1 MTVTEIKPVTK
12 QKFQIE
18 LDGQPAFVLYKGE
31 LSRYHIQKGDEL
43 EEAVYREIVDEV
55 LTKRAKLRAMHLLE
69 KMDRTKAEL
78 RRKLEQSGYPSE
90 AVEAALTYVESFHY
104 IDDSRYAARYIE
116 FQKEKKGKA
125 RLKMELQQKGI
136 PSQIVS
142 CALEEAEDTMNPRD
156 TIRRMMESKRKSNG
170 PLEEKEKQRLYGFF
184 MRKGFSSSD
193 ILAVFREKGE
203 KEWEDRPPFC

>member
-1 MTVTEIKPVTK
+1 MIVTEIKPVTK

-31 LSRYHIQKGDEL
+31 LSRYHIQKDEEL
-43 EEAVYREIVDEV
+43 EEAIYREIVDEV
-55 LTKRAKLRAMHLLE
+55 LTKRAKLRAMHLLQ

-78 RRKLEQSGYPSE
+78 RRKLEQGGYPSE
-90 AVEAALTYVESFHY
+90 AVETALAYVESFHY
-104 IDDSRYAARYIE
+104 IDDTRYAARYIE
-116 FQKEKKGKA
+116 FQKAKKGKA

-136 PSQIVS
+136 SGEIINR
-142 CALEEAEDTMNPRD
+142 ALEEAEETMDPRD
-156 TIRRMMESKRKSNG
+156 AIRRMLESKRKSDK
-170 PLEEKEKQRLYGFF
+170 PLEEKEKQRFYGFF

-203 KEWEDRPPFC
+203 KE

>member
-1 MTVTEIKPVTK
+1 MIVTEIKPVTK

-31 LSRYHIQKGDEL
+31 LSRYHIQKGEEL
-43 EEAVYREIVDEV
+43 EAGVYRELVDEV
-55 LTKRAKLRAMHLLE
+55 LTKRAKLRAMHLLQ

-78 RRKLEQSGYPSE
+78 RRKLEQSGYPPK
-90 AVEAALTYVESFHY
+90 AVETALAYVESFHY
-104 IDDSRYAARYIE
+104 IDDARYAARYIE
-116 FQKEKKGKA
+116 FQKTKKGRA

-136 PSQIVS
+136 SGEIIS
-142 CALEEAEDTMNPRD
+142 RALEDAEETMEPRD
-156 TIRRMMESKRKSNG
+156 AIRRMMESKRKKNG

-193 ILAVFREKGE
+193 ILAVFRENGA
-203 KEWEDRPPFC
+203 KE